1 MKTHH
6 FFFLPLLFLTGFPA
20 ADSISPNET
29 KPKQAKL
36 PKIKKENNVLLLKKT
51 NFDRALK
58 ETKYL
63 LVEFYVSLSQSSQNL
78 SEEFAEAARQLKK
91 EAPRIQF
98 GKIDVTHQ
106 HDLRKEFNIQEFPT
120 VKFFVDGNREDPIDC
135 KGVRQALDFITW
147 VKRRTG
153 PSTVLINSTDQ
164 AEAIIHA
171 DNLAVIGFFK
181 ELHNDSVEVFCETAR
196 DVPEMPFG
204 MTASKDVCA
213 NYGIQKNTL
222 VVFKKGK
229 PVHNEVLEDGRQ
241 NKLDLTRLIK
251 TFTLDLVTEY
261 NLETSVKIFD
271 VPVENHI
278 LLFTPMNSET
288 FSVIYENY
296 KSAAAEFRGK
306 IIFVLVD
313 TNETRNGR
321 VFEYFRIRDIDV
333 PAVRILNLTSD
344 AKYKMP
350 ADEVTVENLKEFCQ
364 SYLNGKAKLHL
375 SSEEIPEDWDKMPVK
390 VLVGK
395 NFNRIVF
402 NKTMTVFVM
411 FYAPW
416 SYDCRKLLP
425 IWDKLGERY
434 KSRKDIIIAK
444 IDVTANDILSVGLDR
459 YPFFR
464 LFPAG
469 PDYQEVAYAGEH
481 TLEAFSQFLEEQSK
495 TKAEPGEKDPSGGI
509 KEDLSQ
515 KETVV
520 TEKEEL

>member
-1 MKTHH
+1 M
-6 FFFLPLLFLTGFPA
+6 
-20 ADSISPNET
+20 SSP
-29 KPKQAKL
+29 
-36 PKIKKENNVLLLKKT
+36 
-51 NFDRALK
+51 D
-58 ETKYL
+58 
-63 LVEFYVSLSQSSQNL
+63 VSLSRASQNL
-78 SEEFAEAARQLKK
+78 SEEFAEAARQVKK

-120 VKFFVDGNREDPIDC
+120 VKFFVDGSREEPIDC
-135 KGVRQALDFITW
+135 KGVRQASAFITW

-153 PSTVLINSTDQ
+153 PCTVLINSTDQ

-171 DNLAVIGFFK
+171 DDLAVIGFFK

-204 MTASKDVCA
+204 MTASEDVCA
-213 NYGIQKNTL
+213 NYGIQKNAL

-261 NLETSVKIFD
+261 NFESGTDVESFASQTSVKIFD

-278 LLFTPMNSET
+278 LLFTPTNSET
-288 FSVIYENY
+288 FNVIYENY

-306 IIFVLVD
+306 IMFVLVD

-321 VFEYFRIRDIDV
+321 VFEYFRIREVDV

-364 SYLNGKAKLHL
+364 SYLNGKAKVHL
-375 SSEEIPEDWDKMPVK
+375 SSEEIPDDWDKMPVK
-390 VLVGK
+390 ALVGK
-395 NFNRIVF
+395 NFDRIVF

-411 FYAPW
+411 FYASW

-425 IWDKLGERY
+425 IWDKLGEQY
-434 KSRKDIIIAK
+434 ESHKDIIIAK

-469 PDYQEVAYAGEH
+469 PDYQVAYTGEH
-481 TLEAFSQFLEEQSK
+481 TLEAFSEFLEEQSK
-495 TKAEPGEKDPSGGI
+495 TKAEPGAKDPSEGI

-520 TEKEEL
+520 TAKEEL

>member
-1 MKTHH
+1 
-6 FFFLPLLFLTGFPA
+6 
-20 ADSISPNET
+20 
-29 KPKQAKL
+29 
-36 PKIKKENNVLLLKKT
+36 
-51 NFDRALK
+51 
-58 ETKYL
+58 
-63 LVEFYVSLSQSSQNL
+63 
-78 SEEFAEAARQLKK
+78 
-91 EAPRIQF
+91 
-98 GKIDVTHQ
+98 
-106 HDLRKEFNIQEFPT
+106 
-120 VKFFVDGNREDPIDC
+120 
-135 KGVRQALDFITW
+135 
-147 VKRRTG
+147 
-153 PSTVLINSTDQ
+153 
-164 AEAIIHA
+164 
-171 DNLAVIGFFK
+171 
-181 ELHNDSVEVFCETAR
+181 
-196 DVPEMPFG
+196 MPFG

-288 FSVIYENY
+288 FSAIYENY

-321 VFEYFRIRDIDV
+321 VFEYFRIRDVDV

-350 ADEVTVENLKEFCQ
+350 ADEVNVENLKEFCQ

-434 KSRKDIIIAK
+434 ESRKDIIIAK

-481 TLEAFSQFLEEQSK
+481 TLEAFSEFLEEQSK
-495 TKAEPGEKDPSGGI
+495 TKAEPGEKVGI
-509 KEDLSQ
+509 
-515 KETVV
+515 
-520 TEKEEL
+520 

>member
-1 MKTHH
+1 
-6 FFFLPLLFLTGFPA
+6 
-20 ADSISPNET
+20 
-29 KPKQAKL
+29 
-36 PKIKKENNVLLLKKT
+36 
-51 NFDRALK
+51 
-58 ETKYL
+58 
-63 LVEFYVSLSQSSQNL
+63 SQNL

-106 HDLRKEFNIQEFPT
+106 PDLKKEFNIREFPT

-135 KGVRQALDFITW
+135 KGVRRASAFITW

-153 PSTVLINSTDQ
+153 PSAAIINSTHQ
-164 AEAIIHA
+164 AEAIINA
-171 DNLAVIGFFK
+171 DDLAVIGFFK
-181 ELHNDSVEVFCETAR
+181 ELHNDSVEVFCETAK

-204 MTASKDVCA
+204 MTASDSVRD
-213 NYGIQKNTL
+213 NYGIQKNTV

-229 PVHNEVLEDGRQ
+229 PVHKEVLEDGRQ

-278 LLFTPMNSET
+278 LLFTPKNSET
-288 FSVIYENY
+288 FSEIFESY

-313 TNETRNGR
+313 TDETRNGR
-321 VFEYFRIRDIDV
+321 IFEYFRIRDVDV
-333 PAVRILNLTSD
+333 PAVRILNLTSE

-364 SYLNGKAKLHL
+364 SYLHGKAKLHL
-375 SSEEIPEDWDKMPVK
+375 SSEEIPEDWDKTPVK

-402 NKTMTVFVM
+402 
-411 FYAPW
+411 
-416 SYDCRKLLP
+416 
-425 IWDKLGERY
+425 
-434 KSRKDIIIAK
+434 
-444 IDVTANDILSVGLDR
+444 
-459 YPFFR
+459 
-464 LFPAG
+464 
-469 PDYQEVAYAGEH
+469 
-481 TLEAFSQFLEEQSK
+481 
-495 TKAEPGEKDPSGGI
+495 
-509 KEDLSQ
+509 
-515 KETVV
+515 
-520 TEKEEL
+520 

>member
-1 MKTHH
+1 MKTHQ
-6 FFFLPLLFLTGFPA
+6 FFLLPLLFLTGLPA
-20 ADSISPNET
+20 ADSISPNER
-29 KPKQAKL
+29 KPKKAKL
-36 PKIKKENNVLLLKKT
+36 LKIKKENNVLLLKKS
-51 NFDRALK
+51 NFDRALR

-63 LVEFYVSLSQSSQNL
+63 LVEFYVSLFQSSQNL
-78 SEEFAEAARQLKK
+78 SEEFAEAAQQLKT

-98 GKIDVTHQ
+98 GKIDVTYQ
-106 HDLRKEFNIQEFPT
+106 PDLRKEFNIQEFPT
-120 VKFFVDGNREDPIDC
+120 VKFFVDGSREDPIDC
-135 KGVRQALDFITW
+135 KGVRQASAFITW

-153 PSTVLINSTDQ
+153 PSAVLINSTDQ
-164 AEAIIHA
+164 AETIINA
-171 DNLAVIGFFK
+171 DDLAVIGFFK
-181 ELHNDSVEVFCETAR
+181 ELHSDSVEVFCETAR

-204 MTASKDVCA
+204 MTASEDVWA
-213 NYGIQKNTL
+213 NYSIQKNTL

-278 LLFTPMNSET
+278 LLFTPTNSET
-288 FSVIYENY
+288 VSEISENY

-306 IIFVLVD
+306 IMFVLVD
-313 TNETRNGR
+313 TNEPRNGR
-321 VFEYFRIRDIDV
+321 VFEYFRIREVDV
-333 PAVRILNLTSD
+333 PAVRILNLTSE
-344 AKYKMP
+344 AMYKMP
-350 ADEVTVENLKEFCQ
+350 ADEVTLENLKEFCQ

-402 NKTMTVFVM
+402 DKTRTVFVM

-416 SYDCRKLLP
+416 SYDCKKLLP
-425 IWDKLGERY
+425 IWDELGKRY
-434 KSRKDIIIAK
+434 ECRTDIIIAK
-444 IDVTANDILSVGLDR
+444 TDITANDILSIGLAR

-469 PDYQEVAYAGEH
+469 PGYQEVAYAGEH
-481 TLEAFSQFLEEQSK
+481 TLEAFSEFLEEQSK
-495 TKAEPGEKDPSGGI
+495 TKAEAEEKDPLGGI

-515 KETVV
+515 KETVI

>member
-1 MKTHH
+1 
-6 FFFLPLLFLTGFPA
+6 
-20 ADSISPNET
+20 
-29 KPKQAKL
+29 
-36 PKIKKENNVLLLKKT
+36 
-51 NFDRALK
+51 
-58 ETKYL
+58 
-63 LVEFYVSLSQSSQNL
+63 SSQNL
-78 SEEFAEAARQLKK
+78 PEEFAEAAQQLKK

-106 HDLRKEFNIQEFPT
+106 KALRKEFNIREFPT
-120 VKFFVDGNREDPIDC
+120 VKFFMDGKREDPIDC
-135 KGVRQALDFITW
+135 KGVRQASTFITW

-164 AEAIIHA
+164 AEAIINA
-171 DNLAVIGFFK
+171 NDLAVIGFFK

-204 MTASKDVCA
+204 MTASKDACVK
-213 NYGIQKNTL
+213 YGIQKNTL
-222 VVFKKGK
+222 VVFQKGK
-229 PVHNEVLEDGRQ
+229 PVHSEVLEDDRKS
-241 NKLDLTRLIK
+241 KLELTRIIK

-288 FSVIYENY
+288 FHEIYENY

-306 IIFVLVD
+306 IVFVLVN

-321 VFEYFRIRDIDV
+321 VFEYFRIKDIDV

-350 ADEVTVENLKEFCQ
+350 ADEVTVENLNEFCW
-364 SYLNGKAKLHL
+364 SYLNGKAKVHV

-402 NKTMTVFVM
+402 
-411 FYAPW
+411 
-416 SYDCRKLLP
+416 
-425 IWDKLGERY
+425 
-434 KSRKDIIIAK
+434 
-444 IDVTANDILSVGLDR
+444 
-459 YPFFR
+459 
-464 LFPAG
+464 
-469 PDYQEVAYAGEH
+469 
-481 TLEAFSQFLEEQSK
+481 
-495 TKAEPGEKDPSGGI
+495 
-509 KEDLSQ
+509 
-515 KETVV
+515 
-520 TEKEEL
+520 

>member
-1 MKTHH
+1 
-6 FFFLPLLFLTGFPA
+6 
-20 ADSISPNET
+20 
-29 KPKQAKL
+29 
-36 PKIKKENNVLLLKKT
+36 
-51 NFDRALK
+51 
-58 ETKYL
+58 
-63 LVEFYVSLSQSSQNL
+63 SSQNL

-106 HDLRKEFNIQEFPT
+106 HDLRKEFNIREFPT
-120 VKFFVDGNREDPIDC
+120 VKFFVDGIREDPIDC
-135 KGVRQALDFITW
+135 KGVRKASAFVTW

-171 DNLAVIGFFK
+171 DDLAVIGFFK
-181 ELHNDSVEVFCETAR
+181 ELHNDSVEIFYETAK

-204 MTASKDVCA
+204 MTASKDVCG

-229 PVHNEVLEDGRQ
+229 PVHKEVLEDGRQ
-241 NKLDLTRLIK
+241 NKLDLLRLIK

-288 FSVIYENY
+288 FDAIYENY
-296 KSAAAEFRGK
+296 RSAATEFRGK

-321 VFEYFRIRDIDV
+321 IFEYFRIREVDV
-333 PAVRILNLTSD
+333 PAVRILNLTTD

-375 SSEEIPEDWDKMPVK
+375 SSEEIPEDWDKTPVK

-402 NKTMTVFVM
+402 
-411 FYAPW
+411 
-416 SYDCRKLLP
+416 
-425 IWDKLGERY
+425 
-434 KSRKDIIIAK
+434 
-444 IDVTANDILSVGLDR
+444 
-459 YPFFR
+459 
-464 LFPAG
+464 
-469 PDYQEVAYAGEH
+469 
-481 TLEAFSQFLEEQSK
+481 
-495 TKAEPGEKDPSGGI
+495 
-509 KEDLSQ
+509 
-515 KETVV
+515 
-520 TEKEEL
+520 